1 MAALRLAIGCWI
13 TLAGGS
19 FAADN
24 FPAARNTQPET
35 APFNTPAEALA
46 KLRMPPGFKAS
57 LFAAEPDVRQPIAMT
72 FDPRGRMWV
81 AENYTYAEQPLR
93 FDRTHK
99 DRIIVL
105 EDVNGDGKAEK
116 RTVFHDQFQ
125 GLTSVEVG
133 FGGVWALCPPQLF
146 FIPDADQDLKPD
158 ADPIVVLDGFE
169 VGPSNTHNFANG
181 LKWGPDGWLYGR
193 VGITAPGK
201 IGLPGAPPEQR
212 VDIGPSIWRF
222 HPVSKAVEEV
232 CTGTTN
238 PWGHDWDEHGQMFF
252 INTVIG
258 HLWHVVPGAHYR
270 RMFGADRNPYV
281 YQVIEQTADHFH
293 WDTAEAWNEAK
304 KGVSAS
310 TSQAGGGHAHVGMM
324 IYQGDNWPA
333 EYRGKLFTLNM
344 HGYRVNVDRLERH
357 GATYVGKHDA
367 DMIFSDDP
375 YFRGTEISYGPD
387 GGVYILDWSD
397 IGECH
402 ENDGVHRTSG
412 RIFKITYGDVKPLP
426 TFDLATLKSTE
437 LVGLL
442 SHKNEWFARQALQL
456 LQQRS
461 AAGKNVQDALPSAQV
476 LLRDGAT
483 TPLRLKGLWASHAL
497 GGDTPE
503 SLEGLL
509 DDKDE
514 HIRVWALRLLMESSP
529 NFHRYGPKFVELAKQ
544 ETSGLVLVTLAAA
557 LPKLPPDARCLVAA
571 QLAQHTEF
579 VDDRV
584 FPLMVWYGVEGAVT
598 KVPTAAAFAVNQ
610 SKIPLVRQFIARRLT
625 QDLQTSPKGLELML
639 GLVKGVKNPELQRD
653 VLLGIN
659 LGLQG
664 WRKVEPPAAW
674 ASLQPLLE
682 AHADPAIQQLSRE
695 ISVVFGDGRAMD
707 QLRSIA
713 LAGDRDISMRRAAI
727 ASLVEARPDDLN
739 KLLRNLL
746 NDRDLSPEAIRGL
759 AAVNDPETSKVLIDN
774 FHRFY
779 PAGKEAAVQ
788 TLAARPND
796 ALALLTAMDA
806 GKIGREYVPVYL
818 VRQLQNYELPEAQ
831 ALVTKLWPELR
842 PISEDKKRRIG
853 ELKQRMT
860 PDLLAQAD
868 PAAGRRLWEKSCGK
882 CHVLF
887 GEGGKI
893 GPDLTGSQRHNL
905 DYLLENVVDPS
916 ATLAPQFRMTTI
928 ELDSGRVISG
938 VVLAKSEQTWDVQT
952 PTEKLTIRVSEI
964 EESKPSTQSLMPEG
978 LLDLLKPEEVHQLF
992 SYVMS
997 PRQVLLKP

>member
-1 MAALRLAIGCWI
+1 MIRTIVR
-13 TLAGGS
+13 GGVAWVA
-19 FAADN
+19 FAAIAAAED

-35 APFNTPAEALA
+35 APFTSPADALA

-57 LFAAEPDVRQPIAMT
+57 LYAAEPDVRQPIAMT
-72 FDPRGRMWV
+72 FDPRGRLWI

-222 HPVSKAVEEV
+222 HPVRKAVEEV

-357 GATYVGKHDA
+357 GATYVGKHEA

-412 RIFKITYGDVKPLP
+412 RIFKVTYGDIKPLP
-426 TFDLATLKSTE
+426 AFDLADLTSTE

-442 SHKNEWFARQALQL
+442 SHQNEWFARQALRL
-456 LQQRS
+456 LQERS
-461 AAGKNVQDALPSAQV
+461 AAGGDVKEALAGAQM
-476 LLRDGAT
+476 LFRDGAT
-483 TPLRLKGLWASHAL
+483 TPLRLKGLWASQAL
-497 GGDTPE
+497 GGTTVE
-503 SLEGLL
+503 FLEGLL
-509 DDKDE
+509 GDKEE

-544 ETSGLVLVTLAAA
+544 ETSGLVLVTLASA

-579 VDDRV
+579 GDDRV

-598 KVPTAAAFAVNQ
+598 KVPAAAAFAVNQ
-610 SKIPLVRQFIARRLT
+610 SKIPMVRQFIARRLT
-625 QDLQTSPKGLELML
+625 QDLQTSPKGLELLL
-639 GLVKGVKNPELQRD
+639 GLVKGVKSPELQRD

-674 ASLQPLLE
+674 GTLQPLLE

-713 LAGDRDISMRRAAI
+713 LAGDKDISMRRAAI

-746 NDRDLSPEAIRGL
+746 NDRDLTPEAIRGL

-774 FHRFY
+774 FNRFY

-788 TLAARPND
+788 TLAARPAD
-796 ALALLTAMDA
+796 ALSMLTAMEA
-806 GKIGREYVPVYL
+806 GKIGREYVPLYL
-818 VRQLQNYELPEAQ
+818 VRQLQGYELPEAQ
-831 ALVTKLWPELR
+831 ALVKKLWPELR

-860 PDLLAQAD
+860 PEVLAQAD

-882 CHVLF
+882 CHLLF

-905 DYLLENVVDPS
+905 DYLLENVIDPS

-938 VVLAKSEQTWDVQT
+938 VVLAKTEQTWDVQT
-952 PTEKLTIRVSEI
+952 PTEKLTIRVAEI
-964 EESKPSTQSLMPEG
+964 EESKPSNQSLMPEG

-992 SYVMS
+992 RYVMS
-997 PRQVLLKP
+997 PRQVLLTP